1 MSMNEDKIG
10 LKVVLGILAVLAVL
24 GALWRVLAYQEG
36 TLAPRAYSRGTA
48 AVSQTAASVADPA
61 HELKE
66 QELLGDE
73 SVPFEAVQSV
83 PTKPATSANVEP
95 AKFIVYPQ
103 NRATPKQPYTNY
115 PTAGETSPR
124 YVETNFYSP
133 NNKQPSPGPRNTSYT
148 SNFTG
153 PSVSFNTSAQS
164 KVQEERAHMLAPYL
178 RPNRKEKERMDAQW
192 EKISAAIERA
202 IAQALTPK
210 SKKEQLIEKYTAA
223 KKGAPQAVQDSG
235 FAGPFAAVGQQLE
248 SQKQAIM
255 QSMGSAFGSSAAQQ
269 AGSLMDSYVGEV
281 AQALNTPGITAE
293 QATEKVKE
301 ISTKYQ
307 GKMDKLSEKNQYDK
321 FTAERIAQ
329 DNQQKADL
337 RAAYQDPDLNAKFGQ
352 IIDAGREKELA
363 LATQNLSP
371 SEYYQALS
379 ASHYDTRQQLE
390 EAIRQAGQ
398 PLDAFHQLESKQAQ
412 QGLDALKQKEA
423 AGQVQSVAR
432 EYTQAEKAGVT
443 THLEKEQAAML
454 DALTKAYGEENRAD
468 FEQLLKTYQ
477 EQVIQSAAQEL
488 SPSEHQEREIQLVKE
503 FNRQLIDLRIE
514 KVQAMNMPEEQKQAI
529 IERLRQD
536 YNNIR

>member
-1 MSMNEDKIG
+1 MDMNEEKTG
-10 LKVVLGILAVLAVL
+10 LKIVLGILAVLAVL
-24 GALWRVLAYQEG
+24 GALWRVLAYQES
-36 TLAPRAYSRGTA
+36 TSAPRTYSQGTA
-48 AVSQTAASVADPA
+48 AVSHAADSLADPA

-66 QELLGDE
+66 QELLGE
-73 SVPFEAVQSV
+73 ENVPFEAVQAV
-83 PTKPATSANVEP
+83 PAKSTTQARLQP
-95 AKFIVYPQ
+95 AKFVAYPQ
-103 NRATPKQPYTNY
+103 NRATPKQSYKNY
-115 PTAGETSPR
+115 PGAGGTSPR

-133 NNKQPSPGPRNTSYT
+133 ENKQLALGPRNTSYA

-153 PSVSFNTSAQS
+153 PSVSLNASTQS
-164 KVQEERAHMLAPYL
+164 KVQEERARMLAPYL

-192 EKISAAIERA
+192 SKISSALERA
-202 IAQALTPK
+202 IAQALMPK
-210 SKKEQLIEKYTAA
+210 SKKEQLIEKYTSA
-223 KKGAPQAVQDSG
+223 KGGATQGVQNSG
-235 FAGPFAAVGQQLE
+235 FTGPFAAVGQQLA

-269 AGSLMDSYVGEV
+269 AGSLMDSYAGEV

-301 ISTKYQ
+301 ISKKYQ
-307 GKMDKLSEKNQYDK
+307 DKMDQMAEKNQYDK

-352 IIDAGREKELA
+352 IIDAAREKELA
-363 LATQNLSP
+363 LATQNLPP
-371 SEYYQALS
+371 SEYYQTLS

-398 PLDAFHQLESKQAQ
+398 PLDAFHQWESRQAQ
-412 QGLDALKQKEA
+412 QGLDALKQKEE

-454 DALTKAYGEENRAD
+454 DVLTKAYGEESRAD

-477 EQVIQSAAQEL
+477 KQVMQSAAQEL
-488 SPSEHQEREIQLVKE
+488 SPAEHQEREIQLVKE

-514 KVQAMNMPEEQKQAI
+514 KVQAMNMPDEQKQTI
-529 IERLRQD
+529 IEKLRQD
-536 YNNIR
+536 YNNIQ